1 MNRPLNPAGG
11 QSAAVEPGSGRTIR
25 SVGAEPNTDP
35 PRIASAIP
43 AAWLE
48 HLLTVSGDLP
58 IEDGAEAVATS
69 LVEAAQRL
77 LPNCQFAFSA
87 GDGLAVHQTRMFP
100 NAAAERVVML
110 PADPPG
116 FAIHVAA
123 GDPSLVS
130 EHSPVI
136 SLIERMTH
144 VLLGALRTIH
154 LVSAKGRESLELQG
168 QIIQSE
174 KLASLG
180 EIAAGVV
187 HELNNPL
194 TCIVGYSDYLYAK
207 AKREGRDPADID
219 RLFRI
224 NEAAARILRLSR
236 DLITYARPSIG
247 PAAPTPIHA
256 VIDQALVFC
265 EHLPGRDN
273 VTVERRFGTDVKSV
287 LGVRDQLIQVFVNL
301 LTNAYHAMHPQGGK
315 LLIQTEMSMQ
325 RRAVRITVVDSGVG
339 IKPEDVTHVFEPFFT
354 TKKDGL
360 GTGLGLSIVRNIVLF
375 HGGTIAIDSKPGR
388 GTCFVVDL
396 PATV

>member
-1 MNRPLNPAGG
+1 MSRPLNPASGLPESVHPA
-11 QSAAVEPGSGRTIR
+11 SARPLHSLDDD
-25 SVGAEPNTDP
+25 PNTDP
-35 PRIASAIP
+35 RRISAAVP
-43 AAWLE
+43 SAWLDQ
-48 HLLTVSGDLP
+48 LLAMASELP
-58 IEDGAEAVATS
+58 IEDGAEAVAKT
-69 LVEAAQRL
+69 LVEAAHRIVA
-77 LPNCQFAFSA
+77 NCRFAFSV
-87 GDGLAVHQTRMFP
+87 GDGLEVHQTRMFP
-100 NAAAERVVML
+100 EAAAERVVPL

-123 GDPSLVS
+123 DDASLL
-130 EHSPVI
+130 HDRSPV
-136 SLIERMTH
+136 LVFVDRMTL
-144 VLLGALRTIH
+144 VLTGALRTIR

-207 AKREGRDPADID
+207 AKREGRDSADVD

-236 DLITYARPSIG
+236 DLIAYARPSVG
-247 PAAPTPIHA
+247 KPAPTPIHS

-273 VTVERRFGTDVKSV
+273 VAVDRRFGADVTSV

-301 LTNAYHAMHPQGGK
+301 LTNAYHSMHPQGGS
-315 LLIQTEMSMQ
+315 LSIRTETSMHG
-325 RRAVRITVVDSGVG
+325 RAVRIIVVDTGIG
-339 IKPEDVTHVFEPFFT
+339 IKPDDLPNVFEPFYT

-375 HGGTIAIDSKPGR
+375 HGGTIAVESVHGR
-388 GTCFVVDL
+388 GTTFVVDL
-396 PATV
+396 PVAG

>member
-1 MNRPLNPAGG
+1 MSRPLNPAGR
-11 QSAAVEPGSGRTIR
+11 QSGSVEPGSGRTIR
-25 SVGAEPNTDP
+25 SVGDEPTTDP
-35 PRIASAIP
+35 LRITSAIP
-43 AAWLE
+43 AAWLD
-48 HLLTVSGDLP
+48 HLLTVSCELP
-58 IEDGAEAVATS
+58 IEDGAEAVARS
-69 LVEAAQRL
+69 LVQAAQRL
-77 LPNCQFAFSA
+77 LPNCLFAFSA
-87 GDGLAVHQTRMFP
+87 GDGLEVHQTRMFP

-123 GDPSLVS
+123 DDPSLLS
-130 EHSPVI
+130 EHSPVV
-136 SLIERMTH
+136 SLVERMMR
-144 VLLGALRTIH
+144 VLSGTLRTIH

-194 TCIVGYSDYLYAK
+194 TCIVGYSDYLFAK
-207 AKREGRDPADID
+207 AKREGRDPADTD

-236 DLITYARPSIG
+236 DLIAYARPSIG
-247 PAAPTPIHA
+247 PAAPTPVHS

-273 VTVERRFGTDVKSV
+273 VTVERRFGADVKSV

-301 LTNAYHAMHPQGGK
+301 LTNAYHAMHPQGGN
-315 LLIQTEMSMQ
+315 LSIQTEMSMQ
-325 RRAVRITVVDSGVG
+325 RHAVRVTVVDSGVG
-339 IKPEDVTHVFEPFFT
+339 IKPEDMAHVFEPFFT

-360 GTGLGLSIVRNIVLF
+360 GTGLGLSIVRNIVLL

-396 PATV
+396 PATG